1 MKSSSS
7 CLVSTGTGGQHRGE
21 IRIALQRFGDNVTAR
36 IFATVSNDAP
46 RLLFA
51 CHLRISSRPCCCA
64 VKSFWYCMWS
74 GFVTRA
80 KISAEARNVGSCI
93 ISRYM
98 QYVPFDWYALKNSDF
113 FIAFGF
119 SIFPASSASSSS
131 GMMSGLSPSSCSS
144 SVSTSKRSLD
154 NRQELGGV
162 KKGHYDKKRQG
173 LKIKQIQ
180 YFEGGYYYIITTIS
194 GFG

>member
-1 MKSSSS
+1 
-7 CLVSTGTGGQHRGE
+7 
-21 IRIALQRFGDNVTAR
+21 
-36 IFATVSNDAP
+36 
-46 RLLFA
+46 
-51 CHLRISSRPCCCA
+51 
-64 VKSFWYCMWS
+64 
-74 GFVTRA
+74 
-80 KISAEARNVGSCI
+80 
-93 ISRYM
+93 
-98 QYVPFDWYALKNSDF
+98 
-113 FIAFGF
+113 
-119 SIFPASSASSSS
+119 
-131 GMMSGLSPSSCSS
+131 MMSGLSPSSCSS